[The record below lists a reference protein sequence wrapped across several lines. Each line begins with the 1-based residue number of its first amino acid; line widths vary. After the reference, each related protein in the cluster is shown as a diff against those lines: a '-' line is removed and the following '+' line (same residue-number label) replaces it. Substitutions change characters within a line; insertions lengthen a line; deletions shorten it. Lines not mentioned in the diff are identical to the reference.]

1 MAEAIFDEEEHDFY
15 LSPKHAEYP
24 AKEGGA
30 SRHLMVNSSTMR
42 IVVKIKCSN
51 NNLYRISPVYTAL
64 EPGEAQRLQI
74 VRDPGDAKID
84 KLIIQYMNSPI
95 KSPHEA
101 FMNAKPSAIKRCMI
115 VLIAYNKHPQFTSQ
129 PRIPPPGS
137 NITNFASQR
146 NSILGATTLRN
157 DNLRRSKKISTFDK
171 KFPKK

>member
-15 LSPKHAEYP
+15 LSPKHAEYS

-74 VRDPGDAKID
+74 VRDPGEAKID
-84 KLIIQYMNSPI
+84 KLIILYMKSPI

-101 FMNAKPSAIKRCMI
+101 FMNTKSSLVKRCMI
-115 VLIAYNKHPQFTSQ
+115 VLIAYNKHPQFTQ
-129 PRIPPPGS
+129 PRLPPPGS
-137 NITNFASQR
+137 RAMDSNTSKG
-146 NSILGATTLRN
+146 SILGSTTLRN
-157 DNLRRSKKISTFDK
+157 DGLKENKKISIYDK
-171 KFPKK
+171 KLSGK